1 MTQGTPTALI
11 LEDSQTQ
18 AQIISRMVEHFGWA
32 TVHCDNIREAL
43 DSLKLLSIQ
52 ALFLDVFVGQ
62 HNSLLHFGQFR
73 QLAKS
78 TPIVLMTA
86 GSGREAIEKTL
97 RDARRIGADHVL
109 RKPFTAPMLKDI
121 IASFEAGKDGRRPPH
136 VLIIDD
142 SSTVRRFAR
151 DPLTHQGYRVS
162 EAATME
168 DAFANID
175 IAHVDLVLCDVFMP
189 GMGGLK
195 GMRMIK
201 DTWPKVKILSMSA
214 GMDGKV
220 SETEALDA
228 TRRIGAD
235 AQITKPFAAEDL
247 IEVSALLLGKA
258 AA

>member
-1 MTQGTPTALI
+1 MNSATPTALV

-18 AQIISRMVEHFGWA
+18 ALIIGKMITALDWSV
-32 TVHCDNIREAL
+32 VHCETVREAL
-43 DSLKLLSIQ
+43 DSLKLLRID

-62 HNSLLHFGQFR
+62 HNTLLHFAQFR
-73 QLAKS
+73 KLAKS

-97 RDARRIGADHVL
+97 SDARRIGADHVL

-121 IASFEAGKDGRRPPH
+121 FGSFDIAGVKRPPH

-151 DPLTHQGYRVS
+151 EPLMRAGYRVS
-162 EAATME
+162 EAASME
-168 DAFANID
+168 DAFANVD

-195 GMRMIK
+195 GMRTIK

-214 GMDGKV
+214 GVDGRV
-220 SETEALDA
+220 SEADALDA

-235 AQITKPFAAEDL
+235 AQIAKPFTPEDL
-247 IEVSALLLGKA
+247 IEVSRMMLSA
-258 AA
+258 A

>member
-1 MTQGTPTALI
+1 MTTGTPTALI

-18 AQIISRMVEHFGWA
+18 AQIIAKMIEHFGW
-32 TVHCDNIREAL
+32 TTIRCDNIREAL

-62 HNSLLHFGQFR
+62 HNTLLHFGQFR
-73 QLAKS
+73 ALAKS

-86 GSGREAIEKTL
+86 GSGREAIDKTL

-109 RKPFTAPMLKDI
+109 RKPFTAPMLQDI
-121 IASFEAGKDGRRPPH
+121 FASFEVGKDGRRPPH

-151 DPLTHQGYRVS
+151 EPLIHQGYRVS

-195 GMRMIK
+195 GMRTIK

-214 GMDGKV
+214 GVDGRV

-228 TRRIGAD
+228 TRRIGVD
-235 AQITKPFAAEDL
+235 AQITKPFAPEDL
-247 IEVSALLLGKA
+247 VEVSALLLGRA
-258 AA
+258 A

>member
-1 MTQGTPTALI
+1 MTTGTPTALI

-18 AQIISRMVEHFGWA
+18 ALIIAKMIEHFGWT
-32 TVHCDNIREAL
+32 TVRCDNIREAL
-43 DSLKLLSIQ
+43 DSMKLLSIQ

-62 HNSLLHFGQFR
+62 HNSLLHFNQFR
-73 QLAKS
+73 KLAKS

-86 GSGREAIEKTL
+86 GSSREAIEKTL
-97 RDARRIGADHVL
+97 RDARHVGADHVL
-109 RKPFTAPMLKDI
+109 RKPFTAPMLEDI
-121 IASFEAGKDGRRPPH
+121 FASFNAGKDGRRPSH

-151 DPLTHQGYRVS
+151 EPLMHQGYRVS

-168 DAFANID
+168 DAFANVD

-201 DTWPKVKILSMSA
+201 DTWPRVKILSMSA
-214 GMDGKV
+214 GVDGKV
-220 SETEALDA
+220 SEAEALDA

-235 AQITKPFAAEDL
+235 AQITKPFAPEDL
-247 IEVSALLLGKA
+247 VEVSALLLGKA
-258 AA
+258 A

>member
-1 MTQGTPTALI
+1 MTRGTPTALI

-18 AQIISRMVEHFGWA
+18 AQIIARMIEHCGWA

-43 DSLKLLSIQ
+43 DSLKLLDIQ
-52 ALFLDVFVGQ
+52 ALFLDVFVGP
-62 HNSLLHFGQFR
+62 HNTLLHFSQFR
-73 QLAKS
+73 KLAKS

-97 RDARRIGADHVL
+97 RDARRIGADHVM
-109 RKPFTAPMLKDI
+109 RKPFTAPMLQEI
-121 IASFEAGKDGRRPPH
+121 MTALSPARDGRRSAH

-214 GMDGKV
+214 GMDGRI

-247 IEVSALLLGKA
+247 VEVSALLLGKA
-258 AA
+258 A